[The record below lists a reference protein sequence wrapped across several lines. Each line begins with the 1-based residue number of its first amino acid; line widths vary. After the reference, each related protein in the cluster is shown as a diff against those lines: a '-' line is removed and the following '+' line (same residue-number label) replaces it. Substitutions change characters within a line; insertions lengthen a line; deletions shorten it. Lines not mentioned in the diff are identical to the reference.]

1 MMYWTSVFF
10 VGHISLPI
18 LAGLALVIS
27 PMIPKKPRIQGK
39 TTDDL
44 VASSESIPTE
54 NLGGD
59 QVESKNSV
67 ELDKKKA

>member
-44 VASSESIPTE
+44 VASPENIPTK
-54 NLGGD
+54 NLGSD
-59 QVESKNSV
+59 QVESQNSV